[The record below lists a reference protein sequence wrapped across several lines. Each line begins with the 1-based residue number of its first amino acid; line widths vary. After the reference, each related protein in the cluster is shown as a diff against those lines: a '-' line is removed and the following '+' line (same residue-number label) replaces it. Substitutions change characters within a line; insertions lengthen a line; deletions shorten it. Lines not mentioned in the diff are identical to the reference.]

1 MNKLSDDLIE
11 AIQFAEDAIAS
22 AERSRKKLRRKTRQT
37 DQYRDKRLESE
48 KANLEAA
55 MIPLRSA
62 MGRLAFLRLSDAD
75 EVRLRLTSKRL
86 QAERQK
92 IKKML
97 GLVPWN

>member
-1 MNKLSDDLIE
+1 MTKLTEDLIQ

-22 AERSRKKLRRKTRQT
+22 AGRSRKKLRRKTRQT
-37 DQYRDKRLESE
+37 DQYREKRLESE
-48 KANLEAA
+48 KANLEDA

-62 MGRLAFLRLSDAD
+62 MGRIAFLQLPKID
-75 EVRLRLTSKRL
+75 EVKLRLTSKRL